1 MNIKEV
7 AQEAGVSV
15 ATISRV
21 LNGSEKV
28 NPKTRQKVTKII
40 KIKFFIFSKVKRD
53 KTTWLQILV
62 PFYQNQL
69 IYLNRPFK

>member
-28 NPKTRQKVTKII
+28 NPKTRQKVVGFLYSALHLEIGAKLG
-40 KIKFFIFSKVKRD
+40 RG
-53 KTTWLQILV
+53 
-62 PFYQNQL
+62 
-69 IYLNRPFK
+69 

>member
-28 NPKTRQKVTKII
+28 NPKTRTKVTKLI
-40 KIKFFIFSKVKRD
+40 KKINYFKNQKSKE
-53 KTTWLQILV
+53 
-62 PFYQNQL
+62 
-69 IYLNRPFK
+69 NRKIGKIWN

>member
-21 LNGSEKV
+21 LNGSEKSAER
-28 NPKTRQKVTKII
+28 K
-40 KIKFFIFSKVKRD
+40 
-53 KTTWLQILV
+53 
-62 PFYQNQL
+62 
-69 IYLNRPFK
+69 

>member
-40 KIKFFIFSKVKRD
+40 KK
-53 KTTWLQILV
+53 L
-62 PFYQNQL
+62 P
-69 IYLNRPFK
+69 